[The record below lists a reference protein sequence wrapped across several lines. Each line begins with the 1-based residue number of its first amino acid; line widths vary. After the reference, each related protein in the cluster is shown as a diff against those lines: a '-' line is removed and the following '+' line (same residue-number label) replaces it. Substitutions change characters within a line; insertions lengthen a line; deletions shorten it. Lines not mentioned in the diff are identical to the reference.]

1 MPTYV
6 VRLWLPDRP
15 GTLGQV
21 AAAIGSADADV
32 IGIEILERGA
42 GMAIDE
48 LMVSVPEGR
57 SADDVV
63 AALAKVDGVAVED
76 VHSIAADRPDH
87 GVMALGVV
95 AAFLEAG
102 EERRLDVICDEALKM
117 LEADWVAVVD
127 VAASRV
133 TSASGVVPDTSW
145 LIAFLTGTAHLPAS
159 VRSEHTPSDVVW
171 TSLGE
176 SGLAMAGERRGRA
189 FRERERQQLDLIGRV
204 AGAVL

>member
-76 VHSIAADRPDH
+76 VHSIAA
-87 GVMALGVV
+87 
-95 AAFLEAG
+95 
-102 EERRLDVICDEALKM
+102 
-117 LEADWVAVVD
+117 
-127 VAASRV
+127 
-133 TSASGVVPDTSW
+133 T
-145 LIAFLTGTAHLPAS
+145 
-159 VRSEHTPSDVVW
+159 TPSAI
-171 TSLGE
+171 TP
-176 SGLAMAGERRGRA
+176 
-189 FRERERQQLDLIGRV
+189 
-204 AGAVL
+204 